1 MDSSHGRRAKSDGRP
16 WPRKNTADQITE
28 RQARLRGMPGWMP
41 AHEVIFER
49 NAALESYAR
58 FMESITATASLP
70 VAVLGPLRVSLGRYS
85 LDPVDGA
92 LVEAGRDVEEVYV
105 PLAHSEGGL
114 SASMQRGIAAVL
126 EGEPV
131 ITHVIRDRITRASC
145 FLFQDTQEAVGF
157 SRWVAANAPAIR
169 SWLHDEHNPLY
180 ARLVNGVSFLS
191 RHARLWEVDTHV
203 IGPAC
208 HVLYS
213 YATGEACGP
222 NMITRNSYAI
232 NTEFVLRRFP
242 QQSGYEPVRVLVEA
256 NMGGDKKPSGKYFVD
271 GGHGKTVVAG
281 VNVSARTLRRVLRT
295 TAEDLSALEHLAV
308 QGGLASG
315 MQSSAFTPASAVA
328 GIFAATG
335 QDLGMVGTSSMAQDV
350 LDRRGDD
357 IHLAIRFAGIEV
369 GTVGGGTGM
378 PHAQAFLAMMGCAQ
392 EGGSLRLAQVIAA
405 AALCLELSA
414 AAAAASAGSREFV
427 IAHTR

>member
-28 RQARLRGMPGWMP
+28 RQARLRGMPGWIP

-92 LVEAGRDVEEVYV
+92 LVEAGRDVEEVSV

-145 FLFQDTQEAVGF
+145 FLFQDTQEAVAF

-180 ARLVNGVSFLS
+180 ARLVNGVPFLS

-357 IHLAIRFAGIEV
+357 IHLAIRFAGLEV

-392 EGGSLRLAQVIAA
+392 EGGSLLLAQVIAA